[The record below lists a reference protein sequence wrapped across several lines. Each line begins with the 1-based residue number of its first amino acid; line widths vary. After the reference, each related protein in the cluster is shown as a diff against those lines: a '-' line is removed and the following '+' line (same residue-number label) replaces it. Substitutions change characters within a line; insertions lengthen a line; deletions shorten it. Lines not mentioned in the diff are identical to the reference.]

1 MCNNLVHDYRDEIS
15 FECRRGCSS
24 EKVSK
29 REIKSKGSN
38 PEIVKINEVWVFL
51 ESDAD
56 MIKSRKVELGTG
68 TSHFE
73 R

>member
-1 MCNNLVHDYRDEIS
+1 MCNDLVHDDRDEIS
-15 FECRRGCSS
+15 SECRRGCSS

-38 PEIVKINEVWVFL
+38 PEIVKINEVRVFL
-51 ESDAD
+51 KSDVD
-56 MIKSRKVELGTG
+56 KVKEKKGELGTG

-73 R
+73 S